1 MLKISNFS
9 NDLLSDYRYEIKL
22 PLEKVQFE
30 NLKQYLYQLGL
41 FPVTAYPD
49 RTVNSIYYDTR
60 GLYDYHSNV
69 SGVAERSKK
78 RIRWYDGDVSK
89 LRYEKKIKQNK
100 ASRKESV
107 IIKNELNIMPDT
119 PRKLEQLLSQLEH
132 SAEKIELELIEPIL
146 EVQYQRQY
154 FLLHQD
160 LRMTIDLEQ
169 KFRRLTPIADNIF
182 IRSPVYAVVEFKF
195 PANIGASMKSLLGN
209 LPFRLFRHSK
219 YVIGVEASAY

>member
-1 MLKISNFS
+1 MHKKRNFS
-9 NDLLSDYRYEIKL
+9 NDLLCDYRYEIKL

-41 FPVTAYPD
+41 FPITAYPN
-49 RTVNSIYYDTR
+49 RRVNSIYYDTR

-78 RIRWYDGDVSK
+78 RIRWYNGDLSK

-100 ASRKESV
+100 ASRKES
-107 IIKNELNIMPDT
+107 IRIKNELNIIPDT
-119 PRKLEQLLSQLEH
+119 SRKLDQLLNQLEPCV
-132 SAEKIELELIEPIL
+132 EKIELELVEPIL

-160 LRMTIDLEQ
+160 LRMTIDQEQ
-169 KFRRLTPIADNIF
+169 KFRRLTPMADNIF

-195 PANIGASMKSLLGN
+195 PANRGASMKSLLAN

-219 YVIGVEASAY
+219 YIIGVEASAY

>member
-1 MLKISNFS
+1 
-9 NDLLSDYRYEIKL
+9 
-22 PLEKVQFE
+22 
-30 NLKQYLYQLGL
+30 
-41 FPVTAYPD
+41 
-49 RTVNSIYYDTR
+49 
-60 GLYDYHSNV
+60 
-69 SGVAERSKK
+69 
-78 RIRWYDGDVSK
+78 VSK